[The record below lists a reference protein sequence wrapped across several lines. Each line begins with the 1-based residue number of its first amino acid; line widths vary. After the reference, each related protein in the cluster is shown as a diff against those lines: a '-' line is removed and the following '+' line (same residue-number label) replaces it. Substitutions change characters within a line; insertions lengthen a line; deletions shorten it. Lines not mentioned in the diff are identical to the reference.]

1 MENPYV
7 HAAASRLQRF
17 LGPSCL
23 ISLVLYAILI
33 ILFKRWVHL
42 PPAGLVMLLMV
53 VWGIVLGIGVRFR
66 NPNPDDDEAA
76 PGTAQSPGRLG
87 DPANHLQHS

>member
-1 MENPYV
+1 MPSSPRQPEPDQPDMIDQVMENPYV

-66 NPNPDDDEAA
+66 NPNPDDD
-76 PGTAQSPGRLG
+76 
-87 DPANHLQHS
+87 